1 MKKLNLSRSICLTF
15 AHDAEPGTA
24 FQLNKESTD
33 KLGELPSL
41 LRALAICYGANI
53 GEPIMWGGDIHLEIS
68 KEPDLFNFS
77 DSMIDDV
84 LLSAQEVVN
93 NSLCQPPKPLAQA
106 VTHRH
111 CIKLLRTLSKAFE
124 KTKLVAEIHVGGK
137 IVELPH
143 VPMAAFTEPETTANN
158 HRYINAKVRGL
169 CVPMDDAN
177 VIIMDDMNVIEL
189 PLVDY
194 AFDLDEIY
202 QRVVKCEAVFIG
214 PVEIT
219 RKGVYRALPGGS
231 LEAQHRL

>member
-1 MKKLNLSRSICLTF
+1 MKTLDLSRYIRLTF

-53 GEPIMWGGDIHLEIS
+53 GEPIMWGGDIYLEII
-68 KEPDLFNFS
+68 KEPELFNLG
-77 DSMIDDV
+77 DTMIDDLV
-84 LLSAQEVVN
+84 LSAQQVID

-106 VTHRH
+106 VTHQH
-111 CIKLLRTLSKAFE
+111 CIKLLRTLSKAYE
-124 KTKLVAEIHVGGK
+124 KTKLVAERRVEGN
-137 IVELPH
+137 VCELPH
-143 VPMAAFTEPETTANN
+143 VPMAAFTEPEPNVNN
-158 HRYINAKVRGL
+158 QRYIHANVRGL
-169 CVPMDDAN
+169 CIPMDDAN
-177 VIIMDDMNVIEL
+177 VLIMDDMNVIEL
-189 PLVDY
+189 PLVHY

-202 QRVVKCEAVFIG
+202 QRVVKCTAVFIG